1 MHYSLQYQHLVEGIS
16 EHQRSRWMNRNEVL
30 AGLEGGH
37 VEEIIA
43 TPIIQPKPECLH
55 LRADSPNIVAE
66 LPDICKVPTVD
77 SGDGGDNNGDNTGEA
92 NESGLVWRLAFWLP
106 FWGAKTA
113 YPVEALWNA
122 AGNYKFRGA
131 QIWAG
136 KGCRLPTGESLMP
149 TEPWGK
155 SVQQDHLTTAC
166 NDRTCFKSP
175 NQRPHFRAESSTSHA
190 EDTAPSWKQLFLRSE
205 RNLWMLRARSARS
218 FDNVT
223 KVTGPSTLKK

>member
-1 MHYSLQYQHLVEGIS
+1 MTFTSVSATTALLGTNFSSPLRTWHLQL
-16 EHQRSRWMNRNEVL
+16 
-30 AGLEGGH
+30 GH
-37 VEEIIA
+37 A
-43 TPIIQPKPECLH
+43 K
-55 LRADSPNIVAE
+55 NM
-66 LPDICKVPTVD
+66 
-77 SGDGGDNNGDNTGEA
+77 GTGEA
-92 NESGLVWRLAFWLP
+92 NESGLVWRLAFWPP

-205 RNLWMLRARSARS
+205 RNLWMLRARSARA

>member
-1 MHYSLQYQHLVEGIS
+1 MSHSQFRHTWV
-16 EHQRSRWMNRNEVL
+16 
-30 AGLEGGH
+30 AGAVSKKGGK
-37 VEEIIA
+37 E
-43 TPIIQPKPECLH
+43 
-55 LRADSPNIVAE
+55 LRARESLMNHIYRRGQWKRPGLTPCFLTPV
-66 LPDICKVPTVD
+66 L
-77 SGDGGDNNGDNTGEA
+77 GGQ
-92 NESGLVWRLAFWLP
+92 
-106 FWGAKTA
+106 
-113 YPVEALWNA
+113 ALWNA

-205 RNLWMLRARSARS
+205 RNLWMLRARSARA